1 MNRKKAIQIIAKIIN
16 DQPIISAN
24 GFISRELFN
33 TYEKKS
39 NFYMLGSMGLAS
51 SIGLGVALRNPK
63 KTIYVFDG
71 DGNIL
76 MNLGSMTTIGTIKPK
91 NLVHIIFDNSI
102 HESTGGQP
110 TNSKKI
116 DLGKI
121 AQCVNYK
128 TFVAQDE
135 KKLEK
140 IMKNI
145 KFGKGPILLKI
156 KISKTTKI
164 EKRISI
170 EPTEIKSRFQESI
183 IQAKKQKYF

>member
-76 MNLGSMTTIGTIKPK
+76 MNMGSMTTIGTIKPK

-183 IQAKKQKYF
+183 I

>member
-91 NLVHIIFDNSI
+91 NLVLIIFDNSI

-183 IQAKKQKYF
+183 I

>member
-1 MNRKKAIQIIAKIIN
+1 MNRKKAIQIVAKIIN

-63 KTIYVFDG
+63 KTVYVFDG

-76 MNLGSMTTIGTIKPK
+76 MNMGSMTTIGTIKPK

-128 TFVAQDE
+128 TFVARDE
-135 KKLEK
+135 KELEK

-170 EPTEIKSRFQESI
+170 EPTEIRSRFQKSI
-183 IQAKKQKYF
+183 I